1 VRGLMQ
7 RGRSRR
13 ATSPGCIIAYC
24 PENEEG
30 GASMSPSR
38 PELSCRVSD
47 LVEVDLSSTIR
58 LRNNLDRSAAAATQC
73 VVDDQNQNCSDHRN
87 KNAI

>member
-1 VRGLMQ
+1 MRGLMQ

-38 PELSCRVSD
+38 PELSCRISN
-47 LVEVDLSSTIR
+47 LVKVDLPLTIR
-58 LRNNLDRSAAAATQC
+58 LSDNLDSSAAAATQG
-73 VVDDQNQNCSDHRN
+73 VVDDQNQDCSDH
-87 KNAI
+87 